1 MAEIFFPLDRAELEF
16 TASGGSTVRRTVL
29 PSGVRILSEAMPG
42 AQSVSISFSVP
53 VGSRDETGGHFGS
66 THFLEHLLFKGTK
79 KRSALDIA
87 IAFDSVGGSSNAATG
102 KEYTSY
108 YARVQDRALPLAI
121 DVIADMLTSSV
132 IDRKEFDNERTV
144 ILEELAMND
153 DDPEDVAH
161 EAFTAALHGDH
172 PLGRPIGGTV
182 QTITDVTRDAVWEH
196 YQANY
201 RPQDVVIAAA
211 GGVNHD
217 ELVRLVVAS
226 LEAAGWDLSIVAAP
240 RERRFQGDTFIP
252 REKDLEVIKRPIA
265 QTNILIG
272 CQGLVADDERRY
284 DMAVLNTVLGG
295 GMSSRLFQEV
305 REKRGLAYSV
315 YSFNQAY
322 SDGAIFGLYAGCA
335 PAKATEVT
343 ALMVSELEKLAA
355 DGITEEELT
364 LAKGNISGSLALKFE
379 SSMARMN
386 RLFSSEIH
394 NGKFLDLDET
404 LLRYSK
410 VSTEDVQKVAQT
422 LVSRSRSLV
431 AVGDVDESAFKSF
444 V

>member
-29 PSGVRILSEAMPG
+29 PSGVRILSESMPG

-66 THFLEHLLFKGTK
+66 THFLEHLLFKGTG

-132 IDRKEFDNERTV
+132 IDPKEFDNERTV

-196 YQANY
+196 YRANY
-201 RPQDVVIAAA
+201 RPQDLVIAAA

-217 ELVRLVVAS
+217 ELVRLVSES
-226 LEAAGWDLSIVAAP
+226 LEAAGWDLGIAASP

-252 REKDLEVIKRPIA
+252 RAKTLEVIKRPIA

-272 CQGLVADDERRY
+272 CQGFVADDPRRY
-284 DMAVLNTVLGG
+284 EMAVLNTVLGG

-335 PAKATEVT
+335 PAKSAEVT
-343 ALMVSELEKLAA
+343 ALMVAELEKLASE
-355 DGITEEELT
+355 GITDAELT

-404 LLRYSK
+404 LLRYSQ
-410 VSTEDVQKVAQT
+410 VSADAVQQVAQE
-422 LVSRSRSLV
+422 LVTRESSLV
-431 AVGDVDESAFKSF
+431 AVGDVNESVFKSF

>member
-1 MAEIFFPLDRAELEF
+1 MAEIFFPLDKAELEF

-29 PSGVRILSEAMPG
+29 PSGVRILSEQMPG

-66 THFLEHLLFKGTK
+66 THFLEHLLFKGTE
-79 KRSALDIA
+79 KRTALDIA

-108 YARVQDRALPLAI
+108 YARVQDKALPLAI

-161 EAFTAALHGDH
+161 ETFSSALLGDH
-172 PLGRPIGGTV
+172 PLGRPIGGTN
-182 QTITDVTRDAVWEH
+182 QTITDVSRDAVWEH
-196 YQANY
+196 YKANY

-217 ELVRLVVAS
+217 DLVRLVSQAFK
-226 LEAAGWDLSIVAAP
+226 AAGWDLSVEAAP

-252 REKDLEVIKRPIA
+252 RAMTLEVIKRPIA

-272 CQGLVADDERRY
+272 CQGLVADDPLRY
-284 DMAVLNTVLGG
+284 EMAVLNTVLGG

-322 SDGAIFGLYAGCA
+322 SDGAVFGLYAGCA
-335 PAKATEVT
+335 PAKSAEVT
-343 ALMVSELEKLAA
+343 SLMIAELEKLANS
-355 DGITEEELT
+355 GISNDELE
-364 LAKGNISGSLALKFE
+364 LARGNISGSLALKFE

-410 VSTEDVQKVAQT
+410 VTAEGVQKVAQK
-422 LVSRSRSLV
+422 LISRERSLV
-431 AVGDVDESAFKSF
+431 AVGDVDQSVFKSF

>member
-1 MAEIFFPLDRAELEF
+1 MAEIFFPLDRSELEF
-16 TASGGSTVRRTVL
+16 TASGGSTVRRSVL
-29 PSGVRILSEAMPG
+29 PSGVRIISEHMPG

-53 VGSRDETGGHFGS
+53 VGSRDETGGNFGS

-79 KRSALDIA
+79 KRNALEIA

-108 YARVQDRALPLAI
+108 YARVQDKALPLAI
-121 DVIADMLTSSV
+121 DVISDMLTGSI

-161 EAFTAALHGDH
+161 EAFSASLHGDH

-201 RPQDVVIAAA
+201 RPQDLVIAAA

-217 ELVRLVVAS
+217 ELVRLVTQSFV
-226 LEAAGWDLSIVAAP
+226 EAGWDLSIESAP
-240 RERRFQGDTFIP
+240 RERRHQGDTFIA
-252 REKDLEVIKRPIA
+252 RAKNLHVIKRPIA

-272 CQGLVADDERRY
+272 CQGLVADDDRRY
-284 DMAVLNTVLGG
+284 DLAVLNTILGG

-343 ALMVSELEKLAA
+343 KLMISELEKLANK
-355 DGITEEELT
+355 GITTEELT
-364 LAKGNISGSLALKFE
+364 LAKGNVSGSLALKFE

-394 NGKFLDLDET
+394 NGKFYDLDET
-404 LLRYSK
+404 LLCYSK
-410 VSTEDVQKVAQT
+410 VQAENVQKVAQD
-422 LVSRSRSLV
+422 LIDRERSLV

>member
-16 TASGGSTVRRTVL
+16 TASGGSTVRRSVL

-79 KRSALDIA
+79 KRTALEIA

-108 YARVQDRALPLAI
+108 YARVQDKALPLAI
-121 DVIADMLTSSV
+121 DVIADMLTSSL
-132 IDRKEFDNERTV
+132 IDPTEFENERTV

-161 EAFTAALHGDH
+161 EAFSAALHGDH
-172 PLGRPIGGTV
+172 PLGRPIGGTI
-182 QTITDVTRDAVWEH
+182 QTISDVTRDAVWEH
-196 YQANY
+196 YKSNY
-201 RPQDVVIAAA
+201 RPQDLVIAAA
-211 GGVNHD
+211 GGVNHE
-217 ELVRLVVAS
+217 ELVRLVS
-226 LEAAGWDLSIVAAP
+226 EALTEAGWDLASRNLP
-240 RERRFQGDTFIP
+240 RDRRELGGVHIAQA
-252 REKDLEVIKRPIA
+252 RELEVINRPLA

-272 CQGLVADDERRY
+272 CQGFVAEDEHRY

-295 GMSSRLFQEV
+295 GMSSRLFQEI

-322 SDGAIFGLYAGCA
+322 SDGAIFGLYAGCS
-335 PAKATEVT
+335 PAKATEV
-343 ALMVSELEKLAA
+343 AGLMVSELEKLANE
-355 DGITEEELT
+355 GITNDELE
-364 LAKGNISGSLALKFE
+364 LARGNVSGSLALKFE

-386 RLFSSEIH
+386 RLFSTEIF
-394 NGKFLDLDET
+394 NGKFYDLDET
-404 LLRYSK
+404 LLRYSQ
-410 VSTEDVQKVAQT
+410 VNASNVQKVAAE
-422 LVSRSRSLV
+422 LVGRKRALV
-431 AVGDVDESAFKSF
+431 AVGDVKESAFARF

>member
-16 TASGGSTVRRTVL
+16 TASGGSTVRRSVL

-66 THFLEHLLFKGTK
+66 THFLEHLMFKGTK
-79 KRSALDIA
+79 KRTALEIA

-121 DVIADMLTSSV
+121 DVIADMLTSSL
-132 IDRKEFDNERTV
+132 IDPTEFENERTV

-161 EAFTAALHGDH
+161 EAFSAALHGDH
-172 PLGRPIGGTV
+172 PLGRPIGGTI

-196 YQANY
+196 YRANY
-201 RPQDVVIAAA
+201 RPQDLVIAAA

-217 ELVRLVVAS
+217 ELVKLVSDA
-226 LEAAGWDLSIVAAP
+226 LTEAGWDLGTKNLP
-240 RERRFQGDTFIP
+240 RERRDLGGVHIAQA
-252 REKDLEVIKRPIA
+252 RELEVIRRPLA

-272 CQGLVADDERRY
+272 CQGLVAEDEHRY
-284 DMAVLNTVLGG
+284 DMAVLNTVFGG
-295 GMSSRLFQEV
+295 GMSSRLFQEI

-322 SDGAIFGLYAGCA
+322 SDGAIFGLYAGCS
-335 PAKATEVT
+335 PAKASEVT
-343 ALMVSELEKLAA
+343 GLMIDELEKLAN
-355 DGITEEELT
+355 DGITNDELE
-364 LAKGNISGSLALKFE
+364 LARGNVSGSLALKFE

-386 RLFSSEIH
+386 RLFSTEIL
-394 NGKFLDLDET
+394 NGKFYDLDET
-404 LLRYSK
+404 LLRYSQ
-410 VSTEDVQKVAQT
+410 VTSSNVQKVAAE
-422 LVSRSRSLV
+422 LVGRKRALV
-431 AVGDVDESAFKSF
+431 AVGDVDESAFARF

>member
-29 PSGVRILSEAMPG
+29 PSGVRILSESMPG

-66 THFLEHLLFKGTK
+66 THFLEHLLFKGTG

-132 IDRKEFDNERTV
+132 IDPKEFDNERTV

-196 YQANY
+196 YRANY
-201 RPQDVVIAAA
+201 RPQDLVIAAA

-217 ELVRLVVAS
+217 ELVRLVSES
-226 LEAAGWDLSIVAAP
+226 LEAAGWDLGIAASP

-252 REKDLEVIKRPIA
+252 RAKTLEVIKRPIA

-272 CQGLVADDERRY
+272 CQGFVADDPRRY
-284 DMAVLNTVLGG
+284 EMAVLNTVLGG

-335 PAKATEVT
+335 PAKSAEVT
-343 ALMVSELEKLAA
+343 ALMVAELEKLASE
-355 DGITEEELT
+355 GITDAELT

-404 LLRYSK
+404 LLRYSQ
-410 VSTEDVQKVAQT
+410 VSADAVQQVAQE
-422 LVSRSRSLV
+422 LVTRERSLV
-431 AVGDVDESAFKSF
+431 AVGDVNESVFKSF

>member
-16 TASGGSTVRRTVL
+16 TASGGSTVRRSVL
-29 PSGVRILSEAMPG
+29 PSGVRILSEQMPG
-42 AQSVSISFSVP
+42 AQSVSISFSFP

-79 KRSALDIA
+79 KRTALEIA

-121 DVIADMLTSSV
+121 DVIADMLTGSI

-161 EAFTAALHGDH
+161 EAFSAALHGDH
-172 PLGRPIGGTV
+172 PLGRPIGGTI
-182 QTITDVTRDAVWEH
+182 QTISDVTRDAVWEH

-211 GGVNHD
+211 GGVDHD
-217 ELVRLVVAS
+217 ELVRLVTKS
-226 LEAAGWDLSIVAAP
+226 FEEAGWDLESLAAP

-252 REKDLEVIKRPIA
+252 RAKNLEVIKRPIA

-284 DMAVLNTVLGG
+284 EMAVLNTVLGG

-335 PAKATEVT
+335 PAKAAEVT
-343 ALMVSELEKLAA
+343 KLMVSELEKLAN

-364 LAKGNISGSLALKFE
+364 LAQGNVSGSLALKFE

-394 NGKFLDLDET
+394 NGKFYDLDET
-404 LLRYSK
+404 LVRYSN
-410 VSTEDVQKVAQT
+410 VSSEAVQKVAQE
-422 LVSRSRSLV
+422 LISRERSLV
-431 AVGDVDESAFKSF
+431 AVGDVEESAFKSF

>member
-16 TASGGSTVRRTVL
+16 TASGGSTVRRSVL
-29 PSGVRILSEAMPG
+29 PSGVRILSESMPG
-42 AQSVSISFSVP
+42 AQSVTISFSVP
-53 VGSRDETGGHFGS
+53 VGSRDETGGNFGS

-87 IAFDSVGGSSNAATG
+87 VAFDSVGGSSNAATG

-108 YARVQDRALPLAI
+108 YARVQDTALPLAI
-121 DVIADMLTSSV
+121 DLIADMLTSSV
-132 IDRKEFDNERTV
+132 LDAKEFENERTV

-161 EAFTAALHGDH
+161 EAFAAALHGNH
-172 PLGRPIGGTV
+172 PLGRPIGGTI

-196 YQANY
+196 YKANY

-217 ELVRLVVAS
+217 ELVRLVSEA
-226 LEAAGWDLSIVAAP
+226 LEEAGWDLSVSAAP
-240 RERRFQGDTFIP
+240 RPRRFLGDTFIP
-252 REKDLEVIKRPIA
+252 RSHSLEVIKRPISQA
-265 QTNILIG
+265 NILIG
-272 CQGLVADDERRY
+272 TQGLVAEDDRRY
-284 DMAVLNTVLGG
+284 AMAVLNTVLGG

-335 PAKATEVT
+335 PSKAAEVT
-343 ALMVSELEKLAA
+343 ALMQGELEKLAEH
-355 DGITEEELT
+355 GISGDELS
-364 LAKGNISGSLALKFE
+364 LARGNISGSLALKFE
-379 SSMARMN
+379 SSSARMN
-386 RLFSSEIH
+386 RLFSSEIF
-394 NGKFLDLDET
+394 NGKFLDLDES
-404 LLRYSK
+404 LARYAA
-410 VSTEDVQKVAQT
+410 VTEEQVREVAAD
-422 LVSRSRSLV
+422 LIKRERSLV
-431 AVGDVDESAFKSF
+431 AVGDVDEATFKSF

>member
-16 TASGGSTVRRTVL
+16 TASGGSTVRRSVL
-29 PSGVRILSEAMPG
+29 RSGVRILSEAMPG

-66 THFLEHLLFKGTK
+66 THFLEHLLFKGTA
-79 KRSALDIA
+79 KRSALGIA

-108 YARVQDRALPLAI
+108 YARVQDKALPLAI
-121 DVIADMLTSSV
+121 EVIADMLTSSV
-132 IDRKEFDNERTV
+132 IDRKEFENERTV

-172 PLGRPIGGTV
+172 PLGRPIGGTN

-196 YQANY
+196 YKANY
-201 RPQDVVIAAA
+201 RPQDLVIAAA

-217 ELVRLVVAS
+217 ELVRLVEQA
-226 LEAAGWDLSIVAAP
+226 LTAAGWDLSVVAAP
-240 RERRFQGDTFIP
+240 RDRRFLGDTFIP
-252 REKDLEVIKRPIA
+252 RAKTLEVINRPIS

-272 CQGLVADDERRY
+272 CQGLVADDDRRY

-335 PAKATEVT
+335 AGKATEVT
-343 ALMVSELEKLAA
+343 GLLWDELEKLANE
-355 DGITEEELT
+355 GITSDELE
-364 LAKGNISGSLALKFE
+364 LARGNISGSLALKFE

-394 NGKFLDLDET
+394 NGKFYDLDET
-404 LLRYSK
+404 LLRYSQ
-410 VSTEDVQKVAQT
+410 VDAENVQKVAQT
-422 LVSRSRSLV
+422 LISRERSLI
-431 AVGDVDESAFKSF
+431 AVGDVTEAAFKSF

>member
-16 TASGGSTVRRTVL
+16 TASGGSTVRRSVL
-29 PSGVRILSEAMPG
+29 PSGVRILSEQMPG

-79 KRSALDIA
+79 KRTALEIA

-121 DVIADMLTSSV
+121 DVIADMLTGSV

-161 EAFTAALHGDH
+161 EAFSAALHGDH

-196 YQANY
+196 YQTNY
-201 RPQDVVIAAA
+201 RPQDLVIAAA

-217 ELVRLVVAS
+217 ELVLLVTQS
-226 LEAAGWDLSIVAAP
+226 FKEAGWDLTVEAEP
-240 RERRFQGDTFIP
+240 RERRHQGDTFIP
-252 REKDLEVIKRPIA
+252 RAKNLDVINRPIA

-284 DMAVLNTVLGG
+284 EMAVLNTVLGG

-343 ALMVSELEKLAA
+343 KLMVSELEKLANK
-355 DGITEEELT
+355 GITEEELT

-394 NGKFLDLDET
+394 NGKFYDLDET

-410 VSTEDVQKVAQT
+410 VQVEGVQKVAQD
-422 LVSRSRSLV
+422 LVDRERSLV

>member
-16 TASGGSTVRRTVL
+16 TASGGSTVRRSVL
-29 PSGVRILSEAMPG
+29 PSGVRILSEQMPG

-121 DVIADMLTSSV
+121 DVIADMLTNSV

-217 ELVRLVVAS
+217 ELVRLVTDS
-226 LEAAGWDLSIVAAP
+226 LEAAGWNLAVEAAP

-252 REKDLEVIKRPIA
+252 RAKDLEVIRRPIA

-343 ALMVSELEKLAA
+343 KLMVSELEKLAHE
-355 DGITEEELT
+355 GISEEELT

-394 NGKFLDLDET
+394 NGKFYDLDET

-410 VSTEDVQKVAQT
+410 VSAEDVQNVAKT
-422 LVSRSRSLV
+422 LISRDRSLV

>member
-16 TASGGSTVRRTVL
+16 TASGGSTVRRSVL
-29 PSGVRILSEAMPG
+29 PSGVRILSEQMPG

-87 IAFDSVGGSSNAATG
+87 VAFDSVGGSSNAATG

-121 DVIADMLTSSV
+121 DVIADMLTNSV

-217 ELVRLVVAS
+217 ELVRLVTDS
-226 LEAAGWDLSIVAAP
+226 LEAAGWNLAVEAAP

-252 REKDLEVIKRPIA
+252 RAKNLEVIRRPIA

-272 CQGLVADDERRY
+272 CQGLVAEDERRY

-343 ALMVSELEKLAA
+343 KLMVSELEKLAHE
-355 DGITEEELT
+355 GITEEELT

-394 NGKFLDLDET
+394 NGKFYDLDET

-410 VSTEDVQKVAQT
+410 VSAEDVQDVAKT
-422 LVSRSRSLV
+422 LISRDRSLV

>member
-16 TASGGSTVRRTVL
+16 TASGGSTVRRSVL
-29 PSGVRILSEAMPG
+29 PSGVRILSEQMPG

-79 KRSALDIA
+79 KRTALEIA

-108 YARVQDRALPLAI
+108 YARVQDRALSLAI
-121 DVIADMLTSSV
+121 DVIADMLTGSV

-161 EAFTAALHGDH
+161 EAFSAALHGDH

-196 YQANY
+196 YQSNY
-201 RPQDVVIAAA
+201 RPQDLVIAAA

-217 ELVRLVVAS
+217 ELVLLVTQS
-226 LEAAGWDLSIVAAP
+226 FEEAGWDLTVEAEP
-240 RERRFQGDTFIP
+240 RERRHQGDTFIP
-252 REKDLEVIKRPIA
+252 RAKNLDVINRPIA

-284 DMAVLNTVLGG
+284 EMAVLNTVLGG

-335 PAKATEVT
+335 PAKAAEVT
-343 ALMVSELEKLAA
+343 KLMVSELEKLANK
-355 DGITEEELT
+355 GITEEELT

-394 NGKFLDLDET
+394 NGKFYDLDET

-410 VSTEDVQKVAQT
+410 VHVEGVQKVAQD
-422 LVSRSRSLV
+422 LVDRERSLV

>member
-1 MAEIFFPLDRAELEF
+1 MAEIFFPLDKAELEF

-29 PSGVRILSEAMPG
+29 PSGVRILSEQMPG

-66 THFLEHLLFKGTK
+66 THFLEHLLFKGTE
-79 KRSALDIA
+79 KRTALDIA

-108 YARVQDRALPLAI
+108 YARVQDKALPLAI

-161 EAFTAALHGDH
+161 ETFSSALLGDH
-172 PLGRPIGGTV
+172 PLGRPIGGTN
-182 QTITDVTRDAVWEH
+182 QTITDVSRDAVWEH
-196 YQANY
+196 YKDNY

-217 ELVRLVVAS
+217 DLIRLVSQAFQ
-226 LEAAGWDLSIVAAP
+226 AAGWDLSVEAAP

-252 REKDLEVIKRPIA
+252 RAMTLEVIKRPIA

-272 CQGLVADDERRY
+272 CQGLVADDPLRY
-284 DMAVLNTVLGG
+284 EMAVLNTVLGG

-322 SDGAIFGLYAGCA
+322 SDGAVFGLYAGCA
-335 PAKATEVT
+335 PAKSAEVT
-343 ALMVSELEKLAA
+343 SLMIAELEKLANS
-355 DGITEEELT
+355 GISNDELE
-364 LAKGNISGSLALKFE
+364 LARGNISGSLALKFE

-410 VSTEDVQKVAQT
+410 VTAEGVQKVAQK
-422 LVSRSRSLV
+422 LISRERSLV
-431 AVGDVDESAFKSF
+431 AVGDVDQSVFKSF

>member
-16 TASGGSTVRRTVL
+16 TASGGSTVRRSVL
-29 PSGVRILSEAMPG
+29 PSGVRILSEQMPG

-79 KRSALDIA
+79 KRTALEIA

-121 DVIADMLTSSV
+121 DVIADMLTGSV

-161 EAFTAALHGDH
+161 EAFSAALHGDH

-196 YQANY
+196 YQTNY
-201 RPQDVVIAAA
+201 RPQDLVIAAA

-217 ELVRLVVAS
+217 ELVLLVTQS
-226 LEAAGWDLSIVAAP
+226 FEEAGWDLTVEAEP
-240 RERRFQGDTFIP
+240 RERRHQGDTFIP
-252 REKDLEVIKRPIA
+252 RAKNLDVINRPIA

-284 DMAVLNTVLGG
+284 EMAVLNTVLGG

-343 ALMVSELEKLAA
+343 KLMVSELEKLANK
-355 DGITEEELT
+355 GITEEELT

-394 NGKFLDLDET
+394 NGKFYDLDET

-410 VSTEDVQKVAQT
+410 VHVEGVQKVAQD
-422 LVSRSRSLV
+422 LVDRERSLV

>member
-66 THFLEHLLFKGTK
+66 THFLEHLLFKGTS
-79 KRSALDIA
+79 KRTALEIA

-108 YARVQDRALPLAI
+108 YARVSDRALPLAI

-132 IDRKEFDNERTV
+132 LDSKEFDNERTV

-182 QTITDVTRDAVWEH
+182 QTITDVTRDAVWAH
-196 YQANY
+196 YKANY

-217 ELVRLVVAS
+217 ELVRLVEEA
-226 LEAAGWDLSIVAAP
+226 LTAAGWDLSISSLP
-240 RERRFQGDTFIP
+240 RERRFLGDTFIP
-252 REKDLEVIKRPIA
+252 RAKTLEVINRPIA

-272 CQGLVADDERRY
+272 CQGFVADDPRRY

-335 PAKATEVT
+335 PAKSTEVT
-343 ALMVSELEKLAA
+343 GLMVAELEKLAEH
-355 DGITEEELT
+355 GITSDELA
-364 LAKGNISGSLALKFE
+364 LAQGNISGSLALKFE

-410 VSTEDVQKVAQT
+410 VTEESVRAVAAELIT
-422 LVSRSRSLV
+422 RERSLV
-431 AVGDVDESAFKSF
+431 AVGDVKEAAFKSF

>member
-16 TASGGSTVRRTVL
+16 TASGGSTVRRSVL
-29 PSGVRILSEAMPG
+29 PSGVRILSEQMPG

-79 KRSALDIA
+79 KRTALEIA

-108 YARVQDRALPLAI
+108 YARVQDKALPLAI
-121 DVIADMLTSSV
+121 DVIADMLTSSL
-132 IDRKEFDNERTV
+132 IDPTEFENERTV

-161 EAFTAALHGDH
+161 EAFSAALHGDH
-172 PLGRPIGGTV
+172 PLGRPIGGTI

-196 YQANY
+196 YKSNY
-201 RPQDVVIAAA
+201 RPQDLVIAAA

-217 ELVRLVVAS
+217 ELVRLVSDA
-226 LEAAGWDLSIVAAP
+226 LTEAGWDLASKNLP
-240 RERRFQGDTFIP
+240 RERRELGGVPIAQA
-252 REKDLEVIKRPIA
+252 RELEVINRPLA

-272 CQGLVADDERRY
+272 CQGFVAEDDHRY

-295 GMSSRLFQEV
+295 GMSSRLFQEI

-322 SDGAIFGLYAGCA
+322 SDGAIFGLYAGCS
-335 PAKATEVT
+335 PAKATEV
-343 ALMVSELEKLAA
+343 AGLMVSELEKLAN
-355 DGITEEELT
+355 DGISNDELE
-364 LAKGNISGSLALKFE
+364 LARGNVSGSLALKFE

-386 RLFSSEIH
+386 RLFSTEIF
-394 NGKFLDLDET
+394 NGKFYDLDET
-404 LLRYSK
+404 LLRYSQ
-410 VSTEDVQKVAQT
+410 VNSSNVQKVAAE
-422 LVSRSRSLV
+422 LVGRKRALV
-431 AVGDVDESAFKSF
+431 AVGDVKESAFARF

>member
-1 MAEIFFPLDRAELEF
+1 MAEIFFPLDKAELEF
-16 TASGGSTVRRTVL
+16 TASGGSTVRRSVL
-29 PSGVRILSEAMPG
+29 PSGVRILSEQMPG

-79 KRSALDIA
+79 KRTALEIA

-108 YARVQDRALPLAI
+108 YARVQDQALPLAI
-121 DVIADMLTSSV
+121 DVIADMLTSSL
-132 IDRKEFDNERTV
+132 IDPDEFENERTV

-161 EAFTAALHGDH
+161 EAFSAALHGDH
-172 PLGRPIGGTV
+172 PLGRPIGGTI

-201 RPQDVVIAAA
+201 RPQDLVIAAA

-217 ELVRLVVAS
+217 ELVRLVS
-226 LEAAGWDLSIVAAP
+226 EALGEAGWDLSVANTP
-240 RERRFQGDTFIP
+240 RARRDLGESRIAQA
-252 REKDLEVIKRPIA
+252 RSLEVIKRPLA

-272 CQGLVADDERRY
+272 SQGLVAEDDRRY

-295 GMSSRLFQEV
+295 GMSSRLFQEI

-322 SDGAIFGLYAGCA
+322 SDGAIFGLYAGCS

-343 ALMVSELEKLAA
+343 ALMLEELEKLAN
-355 DGITEEELT
+355 DGITNDELV
-364 LAKGNISGSLALKFE
+364 LARGNVSGSLALKFE

-386 RLFSSEIH
+386 RLFSTEIF
-394 NGKFLDLDET
+394 NGKFYDLDET

-410 VSTEDVQKVAQT
+410 VTSENVQKVAQD
-422 LVSRSRSLV
+422 LMKRKRAVV
-431 AVGDVDESAFKSF
+431 AVGDVDESAFSRF